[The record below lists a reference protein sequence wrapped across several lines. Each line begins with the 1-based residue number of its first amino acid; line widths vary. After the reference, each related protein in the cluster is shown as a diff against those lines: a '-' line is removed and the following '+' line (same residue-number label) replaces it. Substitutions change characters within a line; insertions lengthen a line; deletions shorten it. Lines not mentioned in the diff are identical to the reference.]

1 VNKKRKSPTACVLRI
16 LKKDFPHET
25 KEEEEEEEEEE
36 DRGSR
41 EY

>member
-25 KEEEEEEEEEE
+25 KEEEEEEE